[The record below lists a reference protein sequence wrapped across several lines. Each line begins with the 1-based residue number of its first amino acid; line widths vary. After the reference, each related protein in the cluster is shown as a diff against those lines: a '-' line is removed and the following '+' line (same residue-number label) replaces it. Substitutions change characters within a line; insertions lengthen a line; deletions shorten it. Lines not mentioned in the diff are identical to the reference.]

1 MKLSLA
7 TVLVASVVEGKGLR
21 DANTEKI
28 DLIEDKLL
36 MTEAESYH
44 RRLVKHYNGGGHV
57 GADRNLQNCEDNNQ
71 FCESWAADGQCEQN
85 PGYMNIGCAKT
96 CNACEAETAPQ
107 TTTQPTASPTSR
119 PTVRLAQQPT
129 EQPDPTSAPSCV
141 DKQGGCEQWA
151 SSGECEQNPGYMNSN
166 CARACNT
173 CDAEPASQ
181 ATTQPSARP
190 TATPTATPTV
200 SPTVL
205 PTISPTTGPTARPS
219 EPLEPGT
226 WVALSPEEQE
236 AASELG
242 YDQESWEADDAVRWW
257 YECLT
262 SDQKAAA
269 TLLGF
274 GEEEWNRGGDPP
286 LGLDC
291 DEDPAATWPPT
302 LTPTPAPVFDAPD
315 GKFRLEMYC
324 ERDFNWHGER
334 SCDDF
339 CLTYSRCE
347 SGGSIRIKRCG
358 DSSKEQWERKDN
370 VLRPDCSGGSRLCVA
385 DDELRRCD
393 TKLEF
398 AYEGSN
404 KFEIRRNGK
413 LLTQHHHPRS
423 GEPVDFRNMSITRKN
438 KTNFWKER

>member
-1 MKLSLA
+1 MKLHWSALLLA
-7 TVLVASVVEGKGLR
+7 SAVEGTR
-21 DANTEKI
+21 RR
-28 DLIEDKLL
+28 EDSAASSPSLG
-36 MTEAESYH
+36 SD
-44 RRLVKHYNGGGHV
+44 RRLQNNGGCF
-57 GADRNLQNCEDNNQ
+57 DRIAQ
-71 FCESWAADGQCEQN
+71 CES
-85 PGYMNIGCAKT
+85 
-96 CNACEAETAPQ
+96 
-107 TTTQPTASPTSR
+107 
-119 PTVRLAQQPT
+119 
-129 EQPDPTSAPSCV
+129 
-141 DKQGGCEQWA
+141 WA

-181 ATTQPSARP
+181 ATTQPS
-190 TATPTATPTV
+190 
-200 SPTVL
+200 
-205 PTISPTTGPTARPS
+205 ARPS

-274 GEEEWNRGGDPP
+274 GEEEWNRGSDPP